1 MRKNYK
7 RLTAML
13 MTSAIALSAGMTAMT
28 AYADDAPTYS
38 ITMNTTT
45 GHTYTAYQVF
55 SGTIDKTATSL
66 TLHNIEWASG
76 VNSTDLLAAL
86 KNSTKN
92 TYAAD
97 FTSCTT
103 AADVAKVLD
112 GYEEDDVKIQA
123 VAKLI
128 EANKGTAS
136 SGLTGLSAGYY
147 LIIDTT
153 SSLPKNDTDKKSDTL
168 SRFMLKVVEDVN
180 VTAKDGVVESHK
192 TVTETDDS
200 TSTTTPGQKVAD
212 YDIGDS
218 VPYELTFKLPSNFT
232 DYVNYP
238 ITFTDD
244 MCAGLSWNGN
254 AKIYYGASDTIGT
267 DITFSKADGTSFTG
281 GQKWT
286 FTTDD
291 LRAAGLN
298 LGAGDVI
305 KVTYNATLNSNA
317 AFNDK
322 GNQNKYHV
330 SFYNNPNKSTTPT
343 TPSGETPPT
352 GDTPDD
358 TTVVFT
364 YELVFNKVDEK
375 NAALKGADF
384 KLEKKVGSTWFDVTA
399 IHTGEGAI
407 NPTKTGDDS
416 GNVFSFKGLDA
427 GAYRLTETKK
437 PTGYNQIDPI
447 EFTVVADRNTG
458 NTTVEGLSSTVLTM
472 NPAFDESNAK
482 LEANIVNQKGITL
495 PGTGGIGTALFYT
508 AGTLLIAGGATL
520 LITKK
525 RMNVKEK

>member
-38 ITMNTTT
+38 ITMKSTA

-86 KNSTKN
+86 QNPTKN

-112 GYEEDDVKIQA
+112 GYAEDGEKIQA

-128 EANKGTAS
+128 EANKGTES

-147 LIIDTT
+147 LIIDT
-153 SSLPKNDTDKKSDTL
+153 N
-168 SRFMLKVVEDVN
+168 VE

-200 TSTTTPGQKVAD
+200 TPTTTPGQKVAD

-244 MCAGLSWNGN
+244 MCAGLSWDGA
-254 AKIYYGASDTIGT
+254 AKIYYGASDTAGK
-267 DITFSKADGTSFTG
+267 DISFTQATGTSFTG

-286 FTTDD
+286 FTTGD
-291 LRAAGLN
+291 LRATGLN

-330 SFYNNPNKSTTPT
+330 SFYNNPNKSTTPPDG
-343 TPSGETPPT
+343 TPPTDTPPT

-375 NAALKGADF
+375 NEALNGANF
-384 KLEKKVGSTWFDVTA
+384 KLEKKVGSTWLDVTA
-399 IHTGEGAI
+399 IHTEEGAI
-407 NPTKTGDDS
+407 NPTKTGDDYGS
-416 GNVFSFKGLDA
+416 VFSFKGLDA
-427 GAYRLTETKK
+427 GVYRLTETKK
-437 PTGYNQIDPI
+437 PTGYNQINPI

-458 NTTVEGLSSTVLTM
+458 NTTVEGLRSDGLAMTPTF
-472 NPAFDESNAK
+472 NASNAK